1 MYLAIL
7 TLISGFLISYLLM
20 PNIIYLAI
28 RKNLF
33 TTLKPVLK
41 GGELRKISNLGGIAI
56 FVALRITHSLFI
68 DLENFPSNYY
78 TAALFI
84 IFLVG
89 LNDDLTGMKP
99 LNRLIAQITVA
110 LIIVIP
116 GQLYI
121 HSLDGMFGIYELN
134 PLLAMF
140 LSAFF
145 IVGLINAF
153 NLIDG
158 LDGLAGSLALLIML
172 VFAYLFHL
180 LHRTDLALLSL
191 AFSGTLIA
199 FLVYN
204 LHPAKIFMGDSGAY
218 IIGFTMGV
226 FAIELLNGVS
236 QNSIQI
242 QGITLHSAYGLVLAL
257 LFIPIF
263 DTVRVFTLRLSN
275 KQHPFKGDN
284 NHIHHRLLK
293 MGFRHT
299 QIAAIF
305 VLTTLVLALF
315 SILLKGF
322 NPTIQ
327 VLILLGIVLLL
338 NQLSYWFSK
347 KNYTLSQIKNRL

>member
-33 TTLKPVLK
+33 STLKPVLN
-41 GGELRKISNLGGIAI
+41 GGEIRKISNLGGIAI
-56 FVALRITHSLFI
+56 FVGLRITHSLFI

-78 TAALFI
+78 IAALFI

-89 LNDDLTGMKP
+89 LNDDLTGMRP

-110 LIIVIP
+110 LVIVIP
-116 GQLYI
+116 GDLYV

-134 PLLAMF
+134 PMLGMF

-158 LDGLAGSLALLIML
+158 IDGLAGSLALLIML
-172 VFAYLFHL
+172 AFAYLFYL
-180 LHRTDLALLSL
+180 LHSTDLALLCL

-199 FLVYN
+199 FLIYN
-204 LHPAKIFMGDSGAY
+204 AHPAKIFMGDSGAY
-218 IIGFTMGV
+218 IIGFTMGTLSIALV
-226 FAIELLNGVS
+226 NGIS
-236 QNSIQI
+236 QNSLEIA
-242 QGITLHSAYGLVLAL
+242 GTTVHSAYGIVSAM
-257 LFIPIF
+257 LFLPIF
-263 DTVRVFTLRLSN
+263 DTIRVFTLRLCN
-275 KQHPFKGDN
+275 KQHPFKGDS
-284 NHIHHRLLK
+284 NHMHHRLIKL
-293 MGFRHT
+293 GFTHS
-299 QIAAIF
+299 QIAGTF
-305 VLTTLVLALF
+305 VVTTLALTLC
-315 SILLKGF
+315 SILLHNF
-322 NPTIQ
+322 NPALQ

-338 NQLSYWFSK
+338 NLITYYALKRQQNVK
-347 KNYTLSQIKNRL
+347 SQIQN